1 MKAFDKTV
9 RIEHYDDVDV
19 QIYVVGYPN
28 EGESIVFSMRD
39 KGTPF
44 VTFVTDCYVNN
55 DGYNH
60 TSEVLRAN
68 HINQIDAFVWT
79 HPDRDHSIG
88 IVDLLTN
95 FDSNRQSKVFVPSS
109 FNGGQGYEVCDEAA
123 EAIAFLMQRYDSN
136 RQYGL
141 NFVSLNKGEDPRSLY
156 RINIIESTTGNKVE
170 ISLRFLLPNSALIER
185 RDGKQKDFDLNDLSL
200 VYVLDI
206 NGFNYLFTGD
216 LVNQSVQ
223 FLDVDNMTNTHYIK
237 IPHHGSDSSDKLLA
251 LLNQNDLK
259 NVISVSTIFAP
270 KNDPKPEILMAY
282 QAFSTKVYCTGSGK
296 HNFGCVKSTFDING
310 QLESEPSLFGNAYVF
325 NG

>member
-1 MKAFDKTV
+1 MRPFDKTIRV
-9 RIEHYDDVDV
+9 ERYDDVDV

-28 EGESIVFSMRD
+28 EGESIVFSMRN
-39 KGTPF
+39 KGTSV

-55 DGYNH
+55 DGYNY
-60 TSEVLRAN
+60 TSEVLKAN

-79 HPDRDHSIG
+79 HPDRDHSTG
-88 IVDLLTN
+88 IIDLLNTY
-95 FDSNRQSKVFVPSS
+95 DSERKSKIFLPHTL
-109 FNGGQGYEVCDEAA
+109 NGGQDYEVCDQSA
-123 EAIAFLMQRYDSN
+123 EAIVFLMQRYNSN
-136 RQYGL
+136 REYSL

-170 ISLRFLLPNSALIER
+170 ISLKFLSPNSALIER

-223 FLDVDNMTNTHYIK
+223 FIDADNITNTLYIK
-237 IPHHGSDSSDKLLA
+237 IPHHGSDSSDKLLG
-251 LLNQNDLK
+251 LLNQNKLK
-259 NVISVSTIFAP
+259 DVISVSTIYAP
-270 KNDPKPEILMAY
+270 KNDPKSEILKAY
-282 QAFSTKVYCTGSGK
+282 RVFSTNVYCTGSGK

-310 QLESEPSLFGNAYVF
+310 QLESEPSLYGNAYVF